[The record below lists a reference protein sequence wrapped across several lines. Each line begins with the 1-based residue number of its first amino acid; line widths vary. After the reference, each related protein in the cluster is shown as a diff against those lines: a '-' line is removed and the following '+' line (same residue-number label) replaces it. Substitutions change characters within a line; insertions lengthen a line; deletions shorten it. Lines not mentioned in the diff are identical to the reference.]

1 MGLVRVCSHYRH
13 EAGARAA
20 LVGAL
25 VLVARGFRGVLA
37 AACDC
42 WRLAVLSSFI
52 ATEYNG

>member
-1 MGLVRVCSHYRH
+1 MGPSCGRSHFRH
-13 EAGARAA
+13 EAGARVA

-37 AACDC
+37 AADDR